1 MRELSLLESSPSTPF
16 LPDLDRTATHGGISD
31 DHLPFMGGGVEVL
44 HVIPHPFPRV
54 WHTREDSGENLD
66 MKTVRDWSKIV
77 AAFALEWLD
86 MMEVWDEPGEGAEDP
101 SAVERGN

>member
-1 MRELSLLESSPSTPF
+1 MRELHLLESSPSAPF
-16 LPDLDRTATHGGISD
+16 LPDLDMTATHGGVSD

-54 WHTREDSGENLD
+54 WHTMEDSEENLD
-66 MKTVRDWSKIV
+66 METVRDWSKIV

-86 MMEVWDEPGEGAEDP
+86 MMEVWDEPGDGEVD
-101 SAVERGN
+101 